1 MKSFMC
7 CFWFCIFIFEFPLNF
22 AECKHNGIIW
32 VGLCKKTLVKSKCK
46 HDEHGVLKI
55 YIVHFQA
62 LALFRQRMSRNNG
75 ATPKSYGEKRNINKR
90 IIYID
95 PRIVCSAM

>member
-55 YIVHFQA
+55 YYE
-62 LALFRQRMSRNNG
+62 
-75 ATPKSYGEKRNINKR
+75 PKQWSNTKKLWRKTKHK
-90 IIYID
+90 
-95 PRIVCSAM
+95 

>member
-22 AECKHNGIIW
+22 AECKIYCKHNGIIW
-32 VGLCKKTLVKSKCK
+32 VGLCEKTLVKSICK

-75 ATPKSYGEKRNINKR
+75 ATPQKIMEKNET
-90 IIYID
+90 
-95 PRIVCSAM
+95 